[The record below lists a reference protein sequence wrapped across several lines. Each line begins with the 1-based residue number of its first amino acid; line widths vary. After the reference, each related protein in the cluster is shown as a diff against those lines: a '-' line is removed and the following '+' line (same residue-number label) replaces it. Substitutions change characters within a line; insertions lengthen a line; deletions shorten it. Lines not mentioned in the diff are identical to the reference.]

1 MEGIDHDQM
10 MKIFDSHHHEAQ
22 EVYLDGL
29 PAEVLLKIFTFL
41 DIKDLYRCN
50 KVSKRIRSIGLD
62 ESLWQKINLNLNQK
76 IPSIFITDILSKGC
90 KYLSLQHAQLEGK
103 LNLKHHSQLKFLDLS
118 CCQCSVPYDGDM
130 KDDVLKRVGISRTFE
145 ENALKAL
152 ATSSKTLEKLSL
164 YYVCLSGKTKIKL
177 IRKLCLQNGRTLKVL
192 NLDSIQLRSDSIHQ
206 IATNLPN
213 LTELNLR
220 NTWLSKRAVLSLA
233 NHLTAVNIEKLNLEM
248 LKNVDDEIVRK
259 LVSKCDKLNELNL
272 KETSITSFSIK
283 IIIQYLK
290 TTIVRLDL
298 SENNIDK
305 AKIENLE
312 KRLPNLKQ
320 VKCDNFGNQGENQ
333 EWKKERLQIAKL
345 KIDSEQL
352 KLFTCKK
359 TESENEWS
367 ESDEIPDIYSGS
379 E

>member
-1 MEGIDHDQM
+1 MSSSF
-10 MKIFDSHHHEAQ
+10 K
-22 EVYLDGL
+22 
-29 PAEVLLKIFTFL
+29 VLLLCQYFNPL
-41 DIKDLYRCN
+41 
-50 KVSKRIRSIGLD
+50 
-62 ESLWQKINLNLNQK
+62 QKLTSYL
-76 IPSIFITDILSKGC
+76 IFI
-90 KYLSLQHAQLEGK
+90 
-103 LNLKHHSQLKFLDLS
+103 KFL
-118 CCQCSVPYDGDM
+118 Q
-130 KDDVLKRVGISRTFE
+130 
-145 ENALKAL
+145 
-152 ATSSKTLEKLSL
+152 
-164 YYVCLSGKTKIKL
+164 
-177 IRKLCLQNGRTLKVL
+177 VL
-192 NLDSIQLRSDSIHQ
+192 NLDSIQLRSDSIQ
-206 IATNLPN
+206 KIATNLPN

-220 NTWLSKRAVLSLA
+220 NTWLSKRAVLSLV

-259 LVSKCDKLNELNL
+259 LVSKCHKLNELNL
-272 KETSITSFSIK
+272 KETSITSFSIQ

-305 AKIENLE
+305 AKIVDLE
-312 KRLPNLKQ
+312 KRLQNLKH
-320 VKCDNFGNQGENQ
+320 VICDNFGDQGENQ